1 MPPQPGYPQSDAG
14 SGSSVEPVL
23 VLSKKMGQTPLECL
37 EEFRAAQPQYAGLSM
52 TYAGR
57 LDPLATGALV
67 VLTGEEC
74 KKKDDYLQFD
84 KEYEMTLLFGIG
96 SDTHDVLGV
105 PTIEKDIQIIEIEQ
119 IRKALAQ
126 FTGTFTQS
134 YPAYSS
140 KPINGTPLF
149 ELARAAHAVG
159 GTIDQEL
166 PTHQV
171 TIFSASVLDQ
181 TINYLTARELLKIVS
196 DMIHTVHG
204 DFRQDECLKAWGNAL
219 ASERTFATVRI
230 RVHCSHGT
238 YMRQLAAD
246 CGKALGT
253 AALALSIHRSRVGKY
268 GLTAQA

>member
-1 MPPQPGYPQSDAG
+1 MPPQSGYPQSDNG
-14 SGSSVEPVL
+14 SNSTIEPVL
-23 VLSKKMGQTPLECL
+23 VLHKKMGQTPLECI
-37 EEFRAAQPQYAGLSM
+37 EEFRATHPQYAGLPM

-57 LDPLATGALV
+57 LDPLATGVLI

-74 KKKDDYLQFD
+74 KMKDQYIQLD
-84 KEYEMTLLFGIG
+84 KEYEVTLLFGIG

-105 PTIEKDIQIIEIEQ
+105 PTLENYSLTVTIEQ
-119 IRKALAQ
+119 IRQVLMK

-134 YPAYSS
+134 YPAFSS
-140 KPINGTPLF
+140 KTINGTPLF
-149 ELARAAHAVG
+149 ELARAAYTAGV
-159 GTIDQEL
+159 TIGHEL

-181 TINYLTARELLKIVS
+181 SVNHITASELLKTVS
-196 DMIHTVHG
+196 DMIHVVRG
-204 DFRQDECLKAWGNAL
+204 DFRQEECLRVWNTTL
-219 ASERTFATVRI
+219 AADRTFATVRV
-230 RVHCSHGT
+230 RVYCSHGT

-253 AALALSIHRSRVGKY
+253 EALALRIHRSRVGKY

>member
-1 MPPQPGYPQSDAG
+1 
-14 SGSSVEPVL
+14 
-23 VLSKKMGQTPLECL
+23 MGQTPLECI
-37 EEFRAAQPQYAGLSM
+37 EEFRAAHPQYAGLPM

-57 LDPLATGALV
+57 LDPLATGVLI

-74 KKKDDYLQFD
+74 KKKDQYIQLD
-84 KEYEMTLLFGIG
+84 KEYEVVLLFGVG

-105 PTIEKDIQIIEIEQ
+105 PTIEKNSRTITIEQ
-119 IRKALAQ
+119 IRQALAK
-126 FTGTFTQS
+126 FTGIFIQS

-140 KPINGTPLF
+140 KTINGRPLF

-159 GTIDQEL
+159 GTIDQKL

-181 TINYLTARELLKIVS
+181 AINHLTAGEFLKIAGN
-196 DMIHTVHG
+196 MIRAVKG
-204 DFRQDECLKAWGNAL
+204 DFRQEECLRAWCNTL
-219 ASERTFATVRI
+219 ATDRTFATVRVRI
-230 RVHCSHGT
+230 HCSHGT

-253 AALALSIHRSRVGKY
+253 AALALCIHRSRVGKY